1 MDNIEVSPIAG
12 WQIGTIGQKRVVV
25 FRPHYLEEAGQATEH
40 ATPGRYYVMTPSQCL
55 SLICELT
62 AAVHDLENAAP
73 AARPTGL
80 SPLSRGRA
88 HRVKRKEDSAKAA
101 DSAQPGSA

>member
-1 MDNIEVSPIAG
+1 MDNVEVSPIAG

-25 FRPHYLEEAGQATEH
+25 FRPHYLDKPEQDAEH

-88 HRVKRKEDSAKAA
+88 HRGRQKEQATGAA
-101 DSAQPGSA
+101 S

>member
-1 MDNIEVSPIAG
+1 MDIEVSPIAG
-12 WQIGTIGQKRVVV
+12 WQIGTIGKQRVVV
-25 FRPHYLEEAGQATEH
+25 FRPHYLEPADQTADN

-88 HRVKRKEDSAKAA
+88 HRQKKQGNGSSAENSR
-101 DSAQPGSA
+101 DV

>member
-1 MDNIEVSPIAG
+1 MDNLEVSPIAG
-12 WQIGTIGQKRVVV
+12 WQIGTIGKRRVVV
-25 FRPHYLEEAGQATEH
+25 FRPHYLEQSDQSPEQ

-62 AAVHDLENAAP
+62 AAVHDLENATP

-80 SPLSRGRA
+80 SPLSRGRS
-88 HRVKRKEDSAKAA
+88 HRARHKEANGTAAESA
-101 DSAQPGSA
+101 

>member
-12 WQIGTIGQKRVVV
+12 WQIGTIGKRRVVV
-25 FRPHYLEEAGQATEH
+25 FRPHYLEQPDQAAEH

-62 AAVHDLENAAP
+62 AAVHDLETATP

-80 SPLSRGRA
+80 SPVSRGRG
-88 HRVKRKEDSAKAA
+88 HRTKHKEANGTAA
-101 DSAQPGSA
+101 ENA